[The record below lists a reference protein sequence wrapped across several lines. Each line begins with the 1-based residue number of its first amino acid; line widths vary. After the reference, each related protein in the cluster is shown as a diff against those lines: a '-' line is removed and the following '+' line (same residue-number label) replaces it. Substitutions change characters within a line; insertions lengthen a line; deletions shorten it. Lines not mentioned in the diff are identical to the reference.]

1 MKEPRLIRIVAN
13 ELVAT
18 LAVDN
23 GGISLYSLRDKKTKK
38 NFLTSSHSLFNL
50 TARGLASD
58 ETISVASNKG
68 WKSCLAE
75 TVENDTVILL
85 SGNEALPK
93 VTAVLCAHTSGNRI
107 EWTTRLISENEE
119 YSLYECDYP
128 IITFDSNKNTF
139 FLSPTGP
146 GELWNSTTECRATQ
160 NYPSYG
166 ASMQFMAFWN
176 DATRRGI
183 YYGLHDPAPA
193 YKKIHFEKNC
203 HEKFFTFKGILP
215 LTDIDRGSN
224 SQALE
229 GSCVWELFDGN
240 WYDAALLYREFFLK
254 YAVWQPETDENGRTD
269 TPDWFKQVTHWW
281 RVRMKDD
288 EQYVDEILEANADL
302 GYDSPVHLYDWF
314 EIPYDNDYPHY
325 FPAKPAFHTG
335 VKRLQEN
342 GVRVMPYINARLWD
356 TRDKGMEDWE
366 WSEKAYPNCTKNRKG
381 EPFIEIYSSKEA
393 DGSSVRNS
401 IMCPSTA
408 CWQEKITEIVNKLL
422 NEVGV
427 NAVYMD
433 QIAAAQP
440 YPCEDRTH
448 AHRPGGGTW
457 WVEGYNNLLD
467 HVNRVR
473 PEGTALSTE
482 CTADPFMKHMQAY
495 LTWIWVHN
503 NQVPAFVAIYS
514 GYVTMFGRNYC
525 YMPFDDHNGQRITIA
540 QSFTFGEQLGWN
552 DPKLYMQMKH
562 RDFYRKIVHERDKEE
577 VASYMYNG
585 SLLRSPEFE
594 DTAEKLFTDRNKEAY
609 GGILEHTAAFCE
621 HWQRSDG
628 ARKVVMVNAA
638 ETENTISF
646 SFGLEDGVYT
656 VSGDIDAKLTIE
668 NGKGDI
674 TLPALSVCYA
684 VKD

>member
-1 MKEPRLIRIVAN
+1 MKEPKLIRITAN

-18 LAVDN
+18 VAADGN
-23 GGISLYSLRDKKTKK
+23 GISLYSLRDRKTKK
-38 NFLTSSHSLFNL
+38 NFLTSSHPLFNL
-50 TARGLASD
+50 TARAIGSD
-58 ETISVASNKG
+58 ETITVSSDKG
-68 WKSCLAE
+68 WKNCLAE
-75 TVENDTVILL
+75 TVGSDTVILL
-85 SGNEALPK
+85 SGNGELSG
-93 VTAVLCAHTSGNRI
+93 VTVVLCAHADGNRI
-107 EWTTRLISENEE
+107 EWSTRLISENDE

-128 IITFDSNKNTF
+128 IITFDCNKNTY

-146 GELWNSTTECRATQ
+146 GEVWNSQDTCRSTQ

-176 DATRRGI
+176 ESTKRGI
-183 YYGLHDPAPA
+183 YYGLHDPSPA
-193 YKKIHFEKNC
+193 YKKIHFSKNA
-203 HEKFFTFKGILP
+203 HEKHFTFKGIQP
-215 LTDIDRGSN
+215 LTDIDRGRN
-224 SQALE
+224 SQSLY

-240 WYDAALLYREFFLK
+240 WYEAAMLYREFFLK
-254 YAVWQPETDENGRTD
+254 NAVWMPETDENGRKD
-269 TPDWFKQVTHWW
+269 CPDWMKQTAHWW
-281 RVRMKDD
+281 RVRMKTD
-288 EQYVDEILEANADL
+288 EQYVDDILEANADL

-325 FPAKPAFHTG
+325 FPAKPAFHSG

-342 GVRVMPYINARLWD
+342 GVKVMPYINARLWD
-356 TRDKGMEDWE
+356 TRDRGLEDWE
-366 WSEKAYPNCTKNRKG
+366 FTKKALPNCTKDRRG
-381 EPFIEIYSSKEA
+381 EPFIEIYNSKES

-408 CWQEKITEIVNKLL
+408 CWQETVSGIVSKLL

-448 AHRPGGGTW
+448 AHRAGGGSW
-457 WVEGYNNLLD
+457 WVESYNNLLD

-473 PEGTALSTE
+473 PENTALSTE

-525 YMPFDDHNGQRITIA
+525 FMPFDDDEGQRIMIA

-562 RDFYRKIVHERDKEE
+562 KDFYRKIVHEREKQE
-577 VASYMYNG
+577 VGSYMYNG
-585 SLLRSPEFE
+585 RLLKSPEFKDDAKMLRTE
-594 DTAEKLFTDRNKEAY
+594 RCKEAY
-609 GGILEHTAAFCE
+609 GGIVEHSAVFCE
-621 HWQRSDG
+621 HWERADG
-628 ARKVVMVNAA
+628 ERLVVLVNAA
-638 ETENTISF
+638 ETDARVEFLS
-646 SFGLEDGVYT
+646 SLEDGVYSL
-656 VSGDIDAKLTIE
+656 SGDSRGEFTVE
-668 NGKGDI
+668 NGIGSI
-674 TLPALSVCYA
+674 VLPPLSVAYA
-684 VKD
+684 KKK

>member
-1 MKEPRLIRIVAN
+1 MKETKLIRITAN

-18 LAVDN
+18 VSADGN
-23 GGISLYSLRDKKTKK
+23 GVSLYSLRDKKTKK
-38 NFLTSSHSLFNL
+38 NFLTSSHSLFNI
-50 TARGLASD
+50 TARAIASD
-58 ETISVASNKG
+58 DTVTVSSNKG
-68 WKSCLAE
+68 WKNCVFE
-75 TVENDTVILL
+75 TVGSDTVILL
-85 SGNEALPK
+85 SGNSELCG

-107 EWTTRLISENEE
+107 EWTTRLISENDE

-128 IITFDSNKNTF
+128 IITFDCNKNTF

-146 GELWNSTTECRATQ
+146 GELWNSMEECRATQ

-176 DATRRGI
+176 DATKRGI
-183 YYGLHDPAPA
+183 YYGLHDPSPA
-193 YKKIHFEKNC
+193 YKKIHFEKKG
-203 HEKFFTFKGILP
+203 HEKYFTFKGIMP
-215 LTDIDRGSN
+215 LTDIDRGRN
-224 SQALE
+224 SQALY

-240 WYDAALLYREFFLK
+240 WYDAAMLYREFFLK
-254 YAVWQPETDENGRTD
+254 YAVWKPETDENGRKD
-269 TPDWFKQVTHWW
+269 NPDWMKKVAHWW
-281 RVRMKDD
+281 RVRMQNN

-325 FPAKPAFHTG
+325 FPARPAFHTG

-342 GVRVMPYINARLWD
+342 GVKVMPYINARLWD
-356 TRDKGMEDWE
+356 TRDRGLEDWQFT
-366 WSEKAYPNCTKNRKG
+366 EKALPNCTKNRRG
-381 EPFIEIYSSKEA
+381 EPFIEMYSSKES
-393 DGSSVRNS
+393 DGSSVRLS

-408 CWQEKITEIVNKLL
+408 CWQEKVTEIVSKLL

-440 YPCEDRTH
+440 YPCEDRSH
-448 AHRPGGGTW
+448 SHRPGGGSW
-457 WVEGYNNLLD
+457 WVESYNNLLD

-473 PEGTALSTE
+473 PENTALSTE

-503 NQVPAFVAIYS
+503 RQVPAFVAIYS

-525 YMPFDDHNGQRITIA
+525 YMPFDDDEGQRIMIA

-562 RDFYRKIVHERDKEE
+562 KDFYRKLVHERDKEE
-577 VASYMYNG
+577 VGSYMYNG
-585 SLLRSPEFE
+585 RLLKTPEFKDSAPILRTE
-594 DTAEKLFTDRNKEAY
+594 RCKEAY
-609 GGILEHTAAFCE
+609 GGIVEHSAVFCE
-621 HWQRSDG
+621 QWERADG
-628 ARKVVMVNAA
+628 KRLLVIVNASEEEA
-638 ETENTISF
+638 RVELLS
-646 SFGLEDGVYT
+646 SLEDGVY
-656 VSGDIDAKLTIE
+656 VLSGDICGELAVE
-668 NGKGDI
+668 NGKGV
-674 TLPALSVCYA
+674 LSVPPLSVAYA
-684 VKD
+684 STK